1 MNALSSRRPEDQEH
15 SRTGSLDV
23 PSDAHPSP
31 GSAGHEAGSPTARYV
46 EKQIWVQNCCSQTY
60 SGRAE
65 PLCLS

>member
-31 GSAGHEAGSPTARYV
+31 GSAGHEAGSPTARDDTS
-46 EKQIWVQNCCSQTY
+46 QLPDSTGDDDWV
-60 SGRAE
+60 
-65 PLCLS
+65 PL